1 MKKLLLLASL
11 FAALFTACSTDI
23 DINADWKD
31 TTLVLGLLNT
41 DHQTHFIR
49 IHKAF
54 LDEERGA
61 FEVAQIQDSLYYKN
75 LVVKIER
82 IRGNAVLETYTCVQ
96 IDTAIL
102 EPGIFASPELIL
114 YRFST
119 DSVLDIT
126 STYRLVIETPFDK
139 VVTSQLNP
147 IGFPRNMPNGLP
159 PNTSPPPNYAGINWS
174 SQVPRVFL
182 AQPAN
187 ARRFDLTIR
196 IFYDEWNRFTVT
208 PSDTPGLQLKH
219 LDWRVE
225 VNQQFATIN
234 SQNVTQ
240 LLVPGRN
247 MFSFMNSSI
256 PSNPNLNRRLR
267 GTLFFFDFADE
278 DFNTFLQINNP
289 SSSLVDVRPTFT
301 NINNGIGIFA
311 ARRSIPDLKLVQNTA
326 GFPFT
331 SPYFRE
337 ALGGIG
343 TDSLRA
349 RYPDL
354 NFVP

>member
-119 DSVLDIT
+119 DSVLDIN
-126 STYRLVIETPFDK
+126 STYRL
-139 VVTSQLNP
+139 
-147 IGFPRNMPNGLP
+147 
-159 PNTSPPPNYAGINWS
+159 
-174 SQVPRVFL
+174 
-182 AQPAN
+182 
-187 ARRFDLTIR
+187 
-196 IFYDEWNRFTVT
+196 
-208 PSDTPGLQLKH
+208 KH
-219 LDWRVE
+219 LLIR
-225 VNQQFATIN
+225 
-234 SQNVTQ
+234 
-240 LLVPGRN
+240 LLPL
-247 MFSFMNSSI
+247 SSTPLAFLETCQTDCLLI
-256 PSNPNLNRRLR
+256 PLHH
-267 GTLFFFDFADE
+267 
-278 DFNTFLQINNP
+278 QIMQA
-289 SSSLVDVRPTFT
+289 S
-301 NINNGIGIFA
+301 IGA
-311 ARRSIPDLKLVQNTA
+311 ARYLA
-326 GFPFT
+326 CF
-331 SPYFRE
+331 
-337 ALGGIG
+337 
-343 TDSLRA
+343 
-349 RYPDL
+349 
-354 NFVP
+354 

>member
-1 MKKLLLLASL
+1 MKKLLLLVSL
-11 FAALFTACSTDI
+11 FAALFTACSTEI

-41 DHQTHFIR
+41 DQQTHFIR

-54 LDEERGA
+54 LDEKRGA
-61 FEVAQIQDSLYYKN
+61 FEVAQIQDSLYYNN
-75 LVVKIER
+75 LSVKVER
-82 IRGNAVLETYTCVQ
+82 LLANAVVQTYICVQ

-102 EPGIFASPELIL
+102 EPGLFASPDLIL

-119 DSVLDIT
+119 DSILDVN
-126 STYRLVIETPFDK
+126 STYRLVVETPFDN
-139 VVTSQLNP
+139 VVTSQLKP
-147 IGFPRNMPNGLP
+147 IGFPRNLPNGLP
-159 PNTSPPPNYAGINWS
+159 PNTQPPPNYAGINWS
-174 SQVPRVFL
+174 NLVPQVFL
-182 AQPAN
+182 AQPTN
-187 ARRFDLTIR
+187 ARRFDMTVR
-196 IFYDEWNRFTVT
+196 IYYDEWNRFTVT
-208 PSDTPGLQLKH
+208 PSDTPGLQLKS
-219 LDWRVE
+219 LDWRAE
-225 VNQQFATIN
+225 VNQQFTVVN
-234 SQNVTQ
+234 STSITQ
-240 LLVPGRN
+240 LRVPGRN

-256 PSNPNLNRRLR
+256 PKNENLNRRLR
-267 GTLFFFDFADE
+267 GTLFMFDFADE

-311 ARRSIPDLKLVQNTA
+311 ARRNVPDLKVVQNSPN
-326 GFPFT
+326 FPFS
-331 SPYFRE
+331 SPFFRE
-337 ALGGIG
+337 ALGGVG